1 MIYNT
6 IIFSEAL
13 EQVEKIL
20 ETPDIE
26 EACDRIEKISATPD
40 LAMACFMLFY
50 MKAKNVDT
58 SHLTG
63 AELANTQPSI
73 ANLILPPGVK
83 L

>member
-6 IIFSEAL
+6 LVFTDAIEH
-13 EQVEKIL
+13 VEKIL
-20 ETPDIE
+20 ETPDID
-26 EACDRIEKISATPD
+26 EACDRIERISQTPD

-50 MKAKNVDT
+50 MKSKGIDT